1 MTKGWASVKKRTEE
15 WANPPKASHLL
26 KLFAEAR
33 YHRMFTAHGRVHVHP
48 RDFRI
53 RWPPRARPTTSAGVA
68 AAFPAIAAADAAA
81 PPLLSCFA
89 GILLC
94 QPLMFLILLP
104 LQFLSFLLLLRKHS
118 LLLLLVFTI
127 AIRVA

>member
-33 YHRMFTAHGRVHVHP
+33 YHRMFTAHGRN
-48 RDFRI
+48 F
-53 RWPPRARPTTSAGVA
+53 T
-68 AAFPAIAAADAAA
+68 FIAATFAFAGR
-81 PPLLSCFA
+81 PEPGRLLLPGWLLLFLQSLLLMPMLHRLLSCFA

-94 QPLMFLILLP
+94 HP
-104 LQFLSFLLLLRKHS
+104 LQFLAVLLLLRKHS

-127 AIRVA
+127 EIRVA